1 MSARAQMTP
10 SLPGSRAGSTSAAPA
25 ARASSAYSR
34 IPFFR
39 RPRPDHRPL
48 RGSLTPLQFV
58 DEASFIVRA
67 GRGGDG
73 SVSFNREKYK
83 PRGGPDGGRGGDG
96 GDVVL
101 RSTEDLS
108 TLEPY
113 AYRNVVKAGRGGH
126 GSSNNRAGERGKD
139 AVLEVPVGTQVF
151 DDDGLL
157 ADLSEP
163 GETFVV
169 AGGGE
174 GGRGNGS
181 FATSTRRAPAFR
193 EKGLP
198 GEEREVRLEL
208 KVLSDVGLVG
218 LPNAGKSSLLRALSA
233 ARPRIGDYPFTT
245 LSPQLGVV
253 EEKTYRGR
261 FVVADI
267 PGLISG
273 ASEGRG
279 LGNQFLRHVARARLL
294 ALVLDAGEDPEG
306 AEGTLRA
313 ELHAARLSEKPIVVV
328 LNKIDL
334 LDEELRAYLREAFPE
349 AFQVSAVTAEGV
361 AVLRDALEQ
370 KLREMGEE
378 HAPTRVVERE
388 HLVFRPQWKGVRVEQ
403 ENGGYV
409 VSGESVERLALK
421 TDWGNR
427 EGIERFQY
435 ELQRI
440 GVVGALRRA
449 GAEPGDEVRIG
460 ETVFDFQ

>member
-1 MSARAQMTP
+1 M
-10 SLPGSRAGSTSAAPA
+10 
-25 ARASSAYSR
+25 
-34 IPFFR
+34 
-39 RPRPDHRPL
+39 
-48 RGSLTPLQFV
+48 QFV
-58 DEASFIVRA
+58 DEASFVVRG

-96 GDVVL
+96 GSVIL
-101 RSTEDLS
+101 HATEDLS
-108 TLEPY
+108 TLEPH
-113 AYRNVVKAGRGGH
+113 AYRNVVKAGRGVH
-126 GSSNNRAGERGKD
+126 GSGNNRAGERGQD
-139 AVLEVPVGTQVF
+139 ATLEVPVGTQVF
-151 DDDGLL
+151 DDNGLL

-198 GEEREVRLEL
+198 GEEREIRLEL

-233 ARPRIGDYPFTT
+233 ARPRVGDYPFTT
-245 LSPQLGVV
+245 LAPQLGVV
-253 EEKTYRGR
+253 DERTYRGP

-273 ASEGRG
+273 ASGGKG
-279 LGNQFLRHVARARLL
+279 LGNRFLRHVARARLL
-294 ALVLDAGEDPEG
+294 ALVLDASEDPEG

-313 ELHAARLSEKPIVVV
+313 ELHAARLAAKPTVVV
-328 LNKIDL
+328 LNKVDL
-334 LDEELRAYLREAFPE
+334 LDAELRSYLREAFPE
-349 AFQVSAVTAEGV
+349 ASQVSASTGEGV
-361 AVLRDALEQ
+361 VQLRDRFEVS
-370 KLREMGEE
+370 LRGMGEQGG
-378 HAPTRVVERE
+378 HDDTTERR
-388 HLVFRPQWKGVRVEQ
+388 HRVFRPTWKGIRVEP

-409 VSGESVERLALK
+409 VSGEDVERLALK
-421 TDWGNR
+421 TDWGNA
-427 EGIERFQY
+427 EGVERFQY
-435 ELQRI
+435 ELERM

-449 GAEPGDEVRIG
+449 GAESGDEVRIG

>member
-1 MSARAQMTP
+1 M
-10 SLPGSRAGSTSAAPA
+10 
-25 ARASSAYSR
+25 
-34 IPFFR
+34 
-39 RPRPDHRPL
+39 
-48 RGSLTPLQFV
+48 QFV
-58 DEASFIVRA
+58 DEASFAVRA

-96 GDVVL
+96 GNVIL
-101 RSTEDLS
+101 HSTEDLS
-108 TLEPY
+108 TLEPH
-113 AYRNVVKAGRGGH
+113 AYRNVVKAGRGSH
-126 GSSNNRAGERGKD
+126 GSSNNMAGERGKD

-157 ADLSEP
+157 ADLSQP

-174 GGRGNGS
+174 GGRGNRS
-181 FATSTRRAPAFR
+181 FATSTRQAPAFR
-193 EKGLP
+193 ERGLP
-198 GEEREVRLEL
+198 GEEREIRLEL

-233 ARPRIGDYPFTT
+233 ARPRVGEYPFTT

-253 EEKTYRGR
+253 DERAYRGR

-279 LGNQFLRHVARARLL
+279 LGNRFLRHVARARLL
-294 ALVLDAGEDPEG
+294 ALVLDASEDPEG

-313 ELHAARLSEKPIVVV
+313 ELHAARLSEKLTVVV
-328 LNKIDL
+328 LNKVDL
-334 LDEELRAYLREAFPE
+334 LDEELRVYLREAFPE
-349 AFQVSAVTAEGV
+349 ASQVSAATEEGV
-361 AVLRDALEQ
+361 AELRDRFEER
-370 KLREMGEE
+370 LREMGEE
-378 HAPTRVVERE
+378 PDSTGAQERE
-388 HLVFRPQWKGVRVEQ
+388 HRVFRPAWKGIRVEH
-403 ENGGYV
+403 ENGVYV
-409 VSGESVERLALK
+409 ASGEGLERLALK

-427 EGIERFQY
+427 EGVERFQR
-435 ELQRI
+435 ELQKI
-440 GVVGALRRA
+440 GVLGVLRRA
-449 GAEPGDEVRIG
+449 GAVPGDEIRIG